1 MKRKMKMKKLA
12 LTYVIALQTAKIA
25 LQLPHQVH

>member
-1 MKRKMKMKKLA
+1 MKKKKMA
-12 LTYVIALQTAKIA
+12 LTHAIALQTAKIA